1 MKFLDDQRQDAHFLL
16 SLSELQLAKHVRDP
30 NLVYCP
36 LDLALYHVTLLFIIN
51 QLL

>member
-1 MKFLDDQRQDAHFLL
+1 MKNDQRQDANFL
-16 SLSELQLAKHVRDP
+16 LSELQLAKHVRDP
-30 NLVYCP
+30 NLVYFP